1 MRINTAH
8 LSYTATHRKRV
19 TANAATLMNQ
29 LTKML
34 FLRATVLLA
43 TLTVML
49 TLAGCA
55 SRESKLVGQW
65 KMDASAMGKMPEG
78 KTPQEKMGMEMA
90 KKMFENVTLDLKEDN
105 TFSMNM
111 MMEFSGNW
119 KLDDSANTVSLDMTK
134 MAGMDIG
141 KMPNAG
147 KNQQPM
153 VMTLG
158 ADNKTLTLQTPGGA
172 PTPGGTMKFIKQ

>member
-8 LSYTATHRKRV
+8 PGYTATHRKRGNSYES
-19 TANAATLMNQ
+19 THQYQNARPARDFVARDADL
-29 LTKML
+29 
-34 FLRATVLLA
+34 
-43 TLTVML
+43 ML

-65 KMDASAMGKMPEG
+65 KMDASAMGQMPEG

-90 KKMFENVTLDLKEDN
+90 KKMFENVTLDLKEDH

-111 MMEFSGNW
+111 LMEFSGNW
-119 KLDDSANTVSLDMTK
+119 KLDDSANTVTLDMTK
-134 MAGMDIG
+134 MAGMDIS
-141 KMPNAG
+141 KMPDAG

-158 ADNKTLTLQTPGGA
+158 ADNKTLTMQTPGGA
-172 PTPGGTMKFIKQ
+172 PTPGGTMKFVKQ